1 MHQSYIRFWRHA
13 FDYKGRASRQ
23 DFWVPTLIHFV
34 LYILLSAILSLLLGD
49 LSRTGVIVLS
59 VFKWVLFIPQL
70 TLMARRYHDVDKS
83 LAFPL
88 ILFIFFLF
96 LDINDFIDNLFY
108 RNDPIIDYTDI
119 LSYILTAI
127 YYLLLIYSL
136 IVCLRRGNV
145 SVNRYGEPPVTQSGK
160 IEE

>member
-34 LYILLSAILSLLLGD
+34 LYILLSAILSLILGD

-83 LAFPL
+83 LTFPL

-108 RNDPIIDYTDI
+108 HNDPIVDYTDI
-119 LSYILTAI
+119 LAYILTAI

-145 SVNRYGEPPVTQSGK
+145 SANRYGEPSVTQSGK
-160 IEE
+160 IKE